1 MTPALKGSILPGVT
15 RKSIIHLA
23 RAKGYTVEE
32 GDLSVVDLMK
42 TATECF
48 TTGTAVVLSP
58 VGYLEYGGEGKEFG
72 KDDVALE
79 LYEAL
84 TGIQQGLK
92 EDPFNWTVKV

>member
-1 MTPALKGSILPGVT
+1 MT
-15 RKSIIHLA
+15 RKSIIQLA
-23 RAKGYTVEE
+23 REKGYEVEE
-32 GDLSVVDLMK
+32 GDLAVADLVE

-58 VGYLEYGGEGKEFG
+58 VGYVEHAGEGKEFER
-72 KDDVALE
+72 DDVALE